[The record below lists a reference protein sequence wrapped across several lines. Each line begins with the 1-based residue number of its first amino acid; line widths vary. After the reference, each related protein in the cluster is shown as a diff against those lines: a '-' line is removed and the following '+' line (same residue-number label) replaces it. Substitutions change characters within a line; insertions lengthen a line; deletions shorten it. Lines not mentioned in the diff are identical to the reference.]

1 MTRVSSPLLAFSLS
15 LGASI
20 CLAASVTAAN
30 FSVTNG
36 NDSGAGSLRQALAD
50 ADAAAGADTISIDTT
65 LPIVLAGTQLEVNS
79 EVDIIGN
86 HSTVDAA
93 GLSRVFVVNS

>member
-1 MTRVSSPLLAFSLS
+1 MTRVSSRILAISLS
-15 LGASI
+15 FGAAI
-20 CLAASVTAAN
+20 FFAASVTAAN
-30 FSVTNG
+30 FPVTNG

-50 ADAAAGADTISIDTT
+50 AEAAAGADTITIDTT
-65 LPIVLAGTQLEVNS
+65 LPITLAGTQLEVNS